1 MGPGLAP
8 RCFPITGAK
17 EECGVT
23 QKEAER
29 REGGRGEAFLCQQL
43 LLTSLVKDPPG
54 WSWSPGQS
62 PFLGT
67 GAPHRLS
74 GSQRDA
80 ARETETEIRRQKEL
94 GGGAGDGEREAR
106 DGWRERVAET
116 GGDTKRTRGTC
127 VPPGQIRGAAP
138 IPLLH
143 PPHVPKASPLASRN
157 SLTRT
162 QPQRR
167 PHLKGNPGKPRAAR
181 VPPRGGEE
189 GGRGGD
195 PEKAR
200 LCPSPPTSSSLPLSH
215 APNPPGLF
223 PTHQPHPEGKGKWE
237 RRGSQTPAPSPT
249 PTPARAVVAQ
259 TLVLCLRFS
268 RYLSLFPFVSHDL
281 FAQKLGLGAGI
292 PQREAHSVFLCALP
306 HRTPPPAKFRSTLGD
321 TWKRQR
327 WREGRQRDSAWAPA
341 ESSP

>member
-1 MGPGLAP
+1 MPP
-8 RCFPITGAK
+8 R
-17 EECGVT
+17 
-23 QKEAER
+23 
-29 REGGRGEAFLCQQL
+29 
-43 LLTSLVKDPPG
+43 
-54 WSWSPGQS
+54 
-62 PFLGT
+62 
-67 GAPHRLS
+67 
-74 GSQRDA
+74 
-80 ARETETEIRRQKEL
+80 
-94 GGGAGDGEREAR
+94 
-106 DGWRERVAET
+106 
-116 GGDTKRTRGTC
+116 
-127 VPPGQIRGAAP
+127 QIRGAAP

-162 QPQRR
+162 QPQRP

-189 GGRGGD
+189 SGRGGD

-200 LCPSPPTSSSLPLSH
+200 LCPSPPTSSSLSLSH

-237 RRGSQTPAPSPT
+237 RRGSQTAVPPPPPPRPGLWSPGLWS
-249 PTPARAVVAQ
+249 PRLWSCVSSSLAI
-259 TLVLCLRFS
+259 S
-268 RYLSLFPFVSHDL
+268 LSLFPFVSHDL

-292 PQREAHSVFLCALP
+292 PQREAHSVFLWALP
-306 HRTPPPAKFRSTLGD
+306 HRTPPPAKFGSTLGD

-341 ESSP
+341 ENRPGPGCVFSPPAKEETAQRREVPGQGHPARKWESGLEPAP